1 MPTSTQIVDWLTL
14 GLISLGLLVIALTK
28 TALETGVKK
37 TVVDA
42 LADMD
47 WPDHLQKALQK
58 SRGLERQGLRFKC
71 YGALWSKLR
80 PLALYG
86 ARPLDRASAGALSG
100 TISDWYFSPTG
111 GLLLT
116 KDAREFYF
124 ALQNLLRT
132 VSATSSD
139 WLATPVSADQRE
151 IAMKALARFNL
162 REAMATREYFRQEQ
176 FDNWS
181 DVAHRY
187 GMAWNA
193 GLQTIAQEPN
203 WLALSENERFAVLQQ
218 AGSILRA
225 SLTIDIESRL
235 R

>member
-1 MPTSTQIVDWLTL
+1 MPTSTQIADWLTL
-14 GLISLGLLVIALTK
+14 ALVSAGLLVIALTK
-28 TALETGVKK
+28 TALQTGVKA
-37 TVVDA
+37 TVVDT
-42 LADMD
+42 
-47 WPDHLQKALQK
+47 LQKMNWPEQLQQALQK

-86 ARPLDRASAGALSG
+86 ARPLDRASAAALSA
-100 TISDWYFSPTG
+100 TLSDWYFSPTG

-132 VSATSSD
+132 VSSTASD
-139 WLATPVSADQRE
+139 WLATQTSGDQRQ
-151 IAMKALARFNL
+151 ITMNALERFNL
-162 REAMATREYFRQEQ
+162 REAMAAREYFREEN

-181 DVAHRY
+181 DVAHPY
-187 GMAWNA
+187 GSAWNA
-193 GLQTIAQEPN
+193 GLQTIAQEQN
-203 WLALSENERFAVLQQ
+203 WLALSDSERFAVLQQ